1 MALTKE
7 EKQAIIEKFKSA
19 EGDTGS
25 PQVQI
30 SLLTAQI
37 NDLSAHLKKHKKD
50 NHSRR
55 GLLGMVGRRAKLF
68 NYLEKTTD
76 KTTVLKLKKALK
88 VQ

>member
-7 EKQAIIEKFKSA
+7 KKHEVIEKLKSSD
-19 EGDTGS
+19 GDTGS

-30 SLLTAQI
+30 GLLTAQI

-55 GLLGMVGRRAKLF
+55 GLLGMVGRRSKLF
-68 NYLEKTTD
+68 AYLESTTD
-76 KTTVLKLKKALK
+76 KTTVLKLKKSLK
-88 VQ
+88 IQ

>member
-7 EKQAIIEKFKSA
+7 EKQTIIEKFRGA

-55 GLLGMVGRRAKLF
+55 GLLGMVGRRVKLF

>member
-7 EKQAIIEKFKSA
+7 QKKEIIDKAKLA

-55 GLLGMVGRRAKLF
+55 GLLGMVGRRSKLF
-68 NYLEKTTD
+68 SYLEGTTD
-76 KTTVLKLKKALK
+76 KTTVLKLKKSLK
-88 VQ
+88 IQ

>member
-7 EKQAIIEKFKSA
+7 QKKEIIEKSKLA

-55 GLLGMVGRRAKLF
+55 GLLGMVGRRSKLF
-68 NYLEKTTD
+68 SYLESTTD
-76 KTTVLKLKKALK
+76 KTTVLKLKKSLK
-88 VQ
+88 IQ

>member
-7 EKQAIIEKFKSA
+7 QKKEIIEKSKLA

-37 NDLSAHLKKHKKD
+37 NDLSVHLKKHKKD

-55 GLLGMVGRRAKLF
+55 GLLGMVGRRSKLF
-68 NYLEKTTD
+68 SYLESTTD
-76 KTTVLKLKKALK
+76 KTTVLKLKKSLK
-88 VQ
+88 IQ

>member
-7 EKQAIIEKFKSA
+7 QKKEIIEKA
-19 EGDTGS
+19 

-55 GLLGMVGRRAKLF
+55 GLLGMVGRRSKLF
-68 NYLEKTTD
+68 SYLESTTD
-76 KTTVLKLKKALK
+76 KTTVLKLKKSLK
-88 VQ
+88 IQ

>member
-7 EKQAIIEKFKSA
+7 QKQQVIEKFRSV

-30 SLLTAQI
+30 ALLTAQI

-55 GLLGMVGRRAKLF
+55 GLLGMVGRRSKLF
-68 NYLEKTTD
+68 SYLESTTD
-76 KTTVLKLKKALK
+76 KTTVLKLKKSLK
-88 VQ
+88 IQ